1 MQRYLIHVLVNIVIR
16 YMAVVATGMRA
27 EAALVI
33 VGLENDRTMDDKISD
48 QREFLS
54 NKFLRE
60 VPA

>member
-1 MQRYLIHVLVNIVIR
+1 MQRYLIQVLVNIVIR
-16 YMAVVATGMRA
+16 YMAVAATGMRA

-33 VGLENDRTMDDKISD
+33 VSFENDAGMIRSCSD
-48 QREFLS
+48 QRVFLS

>member
-16 YMAVVATGMRA
+16 YMAVVATG
-27 EAALVI
+27 I
-33 VGLENDRTMDDKISD
+33 VGEALRTMDDNISD

-54 NKFLRE
+54 SKFLRE